1 MSNVGFAQSKSGLP
15 EADSCGRPTTEPI
28 TATEAAAETRPAPV
42 PPIMKPDMPSLRGN
56 FSALVALVALGSDL
70 Y

>member
-1 MSNVGFAQSKSGLP
+1 LVVHKKEKKG
-15 EADSCGRPTTEPI
+15 TV
-28 TATEAAAETRPAPV
+28 TATEAAAETRPAHGAAYHEAGHAT
-42 PPIMKPDMPSLRGN
+42 SLRGS

>member
-1 MSNVGFAQSKSGLP
+1 M
-15 EADSCGRPTTEPI
+15 
-28 TATEAAAETRPAPV
+28 V
-42 PPIMKPDMPSLRGN
+42 PPIMKPDMPSLRGS

>member
-1 MSNVGFAQSKSGLP
+1 LVVHKKEKKG
-15 EADSCGRPTTEPI
+15 TVTV
-28 TATEAAAETRPAPV
+28 TATEAAAETRPAHGAAYHEAGHAT
-42 PPIMKPDMPSLRGN
+42 SLRGS